1 MGYSG
6 GAAAS
11 SSSSSGSGSS
21 SESGGDDYL
30 DALSRKQVLE
40 INSAFDGVIAR
51 DSGRT
56 GQDDRPPA
64 SKKRRIAGSSNV
76 NAKGKGKAKAEEDAP
91 ATGGFF
97 AEEADDDGG
106 EGGAGGGG
114 GGGGGGFFLP
124 EDEPTGGGFMLD
136 ETTTRAGAGSSSSKS
151 KARAAAKSV
160 LLDQIPSVLVAL
172 GLDGDDPS
180 ILSIFEAASQDDAEG
195 IAIVKRKKFLRVAA
209 VLIAQR
215 DEENATAT
223 ARGSTGKKVK
233 SGGGKGRAVR
243 LDVDEEADEEE
254 HDDSDPLV
262 LSSDDDEDDEDHVED
277 GDSDPWADEDDLD
290 GAFAPTSGRG
300 SSPATTRRTTRS
312 RATGKDLDSLP
323 GSPEAGS
330 SKTKASLRSSPKG
343 KGKGKAGTSGSKQ
356 SDGRKELRLS
366 REQRDECERMF
377 HQFFNSNDKSKN
389 RAISLAEIRYV
400 ATLLNEKISDADVG
414 RSVLPCGF

>member
-11 SSSSSGSGSS
+11 SSSSSSGTS

-51 DSGRT
+51 DAGRT

-64 SKKRRIAGSSNV
+64 SKKRRIAGSSNAS
-76 NAKGKGKAKAEEDAP
+76 AKGKGKAKAEEDAP
-91 ATGGFF
+91 APGGFF
-97 AEEADDDGG
+97 TEEADN
-106 EGGAGGGG
+106 GAGGGG

-124 EDEPTGGGFMLD
+124 EDEPAGGGGFMPAD
-136 ETTTRAGAGSSSSKS
+136 ATSGVGASSTSKS
-151 KARAAAKSV
+151 KAGTGPKSI
-160 LLDQIPSVLVAL
+160 LLDHIPSVLVAL

-180 ILSIFEAASQDDAEG
+180 ILSIFEAASQDDADG

-223 ARGSTGKKVK
+223 GRGGTGKKVK

-243 LDVDEEADEEE
+243 MDVDEEASEEE

-290 GAFAPTSGRG
+290 GAFAPTSGRK
-300 SSPATTRRTTRS
+300 SSPASTRRTTRS
-312 RATGKDLDSLP
+312 RAIGKDLDSLP
-323 GSPEAGS
+323 ASPEAGS
-330 SKTKASLRSSPKG
+330 SKTKASSRSSPKG

-356 SDGRKELRLS
+356 SDGLKELRLS
-366 REQRDECERMF
+366 RDQREECERMF

-389 RAISLAEIRYV
+389 KAISLAEIRYV

-414 RSVLPCGF
+414 RPLLSGVRCAC